1 MVTSPDEW
9 KILEWDENPK
19 QNNMLWG
26 DKIKKKMEFS
36 QFHKLSYFTLN
47 FPKVLIKVTTS
58 FLLNCWSIWIQLSYY
73 RFGVILVHCY
83 RVIALGLSIRCYFYT
98 RIKTSEQA
106 SKKSYKLQHFGHH
119 SARIWVYKD
128 IYRESISVL
137 SLSCPILTDCT
148 DWRFLWA
155 NAFVRKRNIYE
166 LHVKRVFANG
176 ECVLDL
182 HSMK

>member
-1 MVTSPDEW
+1 MCSPPPVMVTSPDEW

-73 RFGVILVHCY
+73 RFKVTLVHCY
-83 RVIALGLSIRCYFYT
+83 RVIALGLSIRYINVNVIST
-98 RIKTSEQA
+98 LGLRPQNRQTKRVI
-106 SKKSYKLQHFGHH
+106 SYNILDIILLGYEC
-119 SARIWVYKD
+119 ARIYTEKV
-128 IYRESISVL
+128 
-137 SLSCPILTDCT
+137 
-148 DWRFLWA
+148 
-155 NAFVRKRNIYE
+155 
-166 LHVKRVFANG
+166 
-176 ECVLDL
+176 
-182 HSMK
+182 